1 MSLVPWRRANPQT
14 TTASTLSTMP
24 ELGRFFEEFFSGMP
38 LMAGTTPGTWA
49 PAIAFSE
56 TPQAYVL
63 KAELPGL
70 NPDQVDIQVS
80 DDAVVIKGE
89 RKEEKKE
96 EKENYLRSEMSY
108 GSFMRR
114 VGLPSNVDPERTEA
128 TMDKGVLTIKLPRT
142 SGAKSRSIK
151 VK

>member
-1 MSLVPWRRANPQT
+1 MSLVPWRRPQT
-14 TTASTLSTMP
+14 TPSTFSSMP
-24 ELGRFFEEFFSGMP
+24 ELGRFFDDFFSGMP
-38 LMAGTTPGTWA
+38 LAAGTTPGTWA
-49 PAIAFSE
+49 PPIAFSE

-70 NPDQVDIQVS
+70 TPDQVDIQVS

-96 EKENYLRSEMSY
+96 EKENYLRSEMTY

-114 VGLPSNVDPERTEA
+114 ISLPSTVDPEHTEA
-128 TMDKGVLTIKLPRT
+128 TMDKGVLTIKLPRVA
-142 SGAKSRSIK
+142 GAKSRSIK